1 MVCLILYDP
10 DDFEDG
16 EFPEPAGDK
25 WEEALDQYI
34 EDAWYR
40 FENNFSKIAKIENGM
55 LALYREITVESI
67 PRFLYFLQKGKTI
80 PSFKGIGIFWSWD
93 KDKAEAH
100 HGYVGHAV
108 LIKGLVKLSDIN
120 YASTA
125 LKNLNPALG
134 VPEAEIQIKKGSLV
148 YITEVYSDNHG
159 KTIWEGT
166 VEVKAS
172 INKNILSALRQVVQ

>member
-1 MVCLILYDP
+1 MSAKKILDKLEAEIEKPDFKNHVVYDSSSEGEVSSIWYALYDP

-67 PRFLYFLQKGKTI
+67 PRFLY
-80 PSFKGIGIFWSWD
+80 
-93 KDKAEAH
+93 
-100 HGYVGHAV
+100 
-108 LIKGLVKLSDIN
+108 
-120 YASTA
+120 
-125 LKNLNPALG
+125 
-134 VPEAEIQIKKGSLV
+134 
-148 YITEVYSDNHG
+148 
-159 KTIWEGT
+159 
-166 VEVKAS
+166 
-172 INKNILSALRQVVQ
+172 